1 MLNREELEF
10 IWETQPHGYFPKL
23 VKELKARANLN
34 KYLVKA
40 RVIQVN
46 HIELDSK
53 EMEVYASSYGAKEI
67 EKAKEKLRR
76 ELLSNSSSGL
86 DIVLNYEIKMLT

>member
-46 HIELDSK
+46 RIELDSR
-53 EMEVYASSYGAKEI
+53 EMEVYASSSGAKEI
-67 EKAKEKLRR
+67 EKAKEVKGLA
-76 ELLSNSSSGL
+76 SMIGKKGDSSVDPEEWFKG
-86 DIVLNYEIKMLT
+86 KQ